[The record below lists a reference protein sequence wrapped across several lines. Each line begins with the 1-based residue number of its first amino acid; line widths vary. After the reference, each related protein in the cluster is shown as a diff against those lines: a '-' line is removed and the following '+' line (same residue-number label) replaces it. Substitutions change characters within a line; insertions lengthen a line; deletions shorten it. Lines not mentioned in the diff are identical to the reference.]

1 MNPLELMMRAP
12 YEDLPQAMCR
22 PQAMC
27 GGYDPT
33 QLVVD
38 PTQLEKYRVHE
49 LAFARLHAQE
59 FVRANSNVTKIAEI
73 IIRRQIHQK
82 EQQIRDVQF
91 ILFVLVLIY
100 VICNILRIISMTIY
114 GYYINHRR

>member
-1 MNPLELMMRAP
+1 
-12 YEDLPQAMCR
+12 
-22 PQAMC
+22 MC
-27 GGYDPT
+27 GGYA
-33 QLVVD
+33 
-38 PTQLEKYRVHE
+38 PTQLEKYRVHELAFARVHAHE

-114 GYYINHRR
+114 GYYINRRR

>member
-22 PQAMC
+22 PQ
-27 GGYDPT
+27 
-33 QLVVD
+33 LNN
-38 PTQLEKYRVHE
+38 YRVHE
-49 LAFARLHAQE
+49 LAFARLQAQE

-114 GYYINHRR
+114 GYYINRRR